1 MEADDVERARVAVNR
16 QAGEEAG
23 ATRQPRA
30 GGPGDLP
37 VGEATTGDDGAD
49 AGGAAGST
57 PGEWTRQCLNRR
69 QDGWRAVARPEPE
82 VRVSPPREMSQRPN
96 GAVKRRAPG

>member
-23 ATRQPRA
+23 AARQPRA
-30 GGPGDLP
+30 GGPEDLL

-49 AGGAAGST
+49 AGGAAGGI
-57 PGEWTRQCLNRR
+57 PAE
-69 QDGWRAVARPEPE
+69 
-82 VRVSPPREMSQRPN
+82 
-96 GAVKRRAPG
+96 